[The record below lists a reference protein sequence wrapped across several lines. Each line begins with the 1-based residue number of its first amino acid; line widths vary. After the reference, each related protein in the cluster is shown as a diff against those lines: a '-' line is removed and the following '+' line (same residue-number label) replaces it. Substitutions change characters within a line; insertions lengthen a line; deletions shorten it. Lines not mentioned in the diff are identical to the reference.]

1 MLFIN
6 TFNLSSK
13 FDQVYLE
20 NRVRRFI
27 TDGDYKSGQK
37 LIMGAK
43 LFKLKNFDY
52 LDLFHKLV
60 ANDKSSL
67 AI

>member
-27 TDGDYKSGQK
+27 TDSDFKSGQI
-37 LIMGAK
+37 LIMDAK
-43 LFKLKNFDY
+43 LFKL
-52 LDLFHKLV
+52 
-60 ANDKSSL
+60 
-67 AI
+67 